1 MKKLNYKM
9 IAKEVIN
16 LEISALQKL
25 KKSLDKNFDKAVNA
39 IVNCQSKIILCGV
52 GKSGIIANKISATFS
67 SIIFILSV
75 SDNLNASSRIGV
87 KVLVDK

>member
-25 KKSLDKNFDKAVNA
+25 KKFLDKNFDKAVNA
-39 IVNCQSKIILCGV
+39 IVNCQSKIIL
-52 GKSGIIANKISATFS
+52 
-67 SIIFILSV
+67 
-75 SDNLNASSRIGV
+75 
-87 KVLVDK
+87 